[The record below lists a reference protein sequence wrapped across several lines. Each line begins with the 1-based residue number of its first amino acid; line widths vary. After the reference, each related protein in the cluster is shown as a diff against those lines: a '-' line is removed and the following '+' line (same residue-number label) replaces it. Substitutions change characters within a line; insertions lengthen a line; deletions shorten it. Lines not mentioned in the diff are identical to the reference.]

1 MYRGYK
7 ISIDGSLFI
16 EQEKTGMYFPQMVD
30 VDKSEYYED
39 LGRSIFADVVNQAN
53 DSLLEYISEDGFLE
67 GDAIQD
73 AWFPKLKGKFDV
85 FISHSHNDED
95 LAFAFAGWLNKKFK
109 LRCFLDKYV
118 WNSADGLIRKLDDLC
133 RRPEKKGYDY
143 KDRNMTTSQVHAM
156 LTAAIMQEIDDCDA
170 LFLLNTPEA
179 VNVIDEVH
187 EYTLSP
193 WIFLEIGFSKLVE
206 KKWNNK
212 TRQKLATYSVTA
224 EATEMLMELDT
235 SHLTDLN
242 DDELQ
247 DWLDV
252 WLEQINEMKYEETHR
267 WGRKSKE
274 LDPLII
280 LDGQHKLPSKGP
292 EALYD

>member
-39 LGRSIFADVVNQAN
+39 LGRSLFADVVNQAN

-267 WGRKSKE
+267 WGRKPKE